1 MIARLRQRL
10 RHDDAGMT
18 LVEVIIAM
26 VIFALVSTGFVYTML
41 SVLQLT
47 RDSRAREVAAN
58 LAAEE
63 IDLAR
68 DAADLFALVDDDW
81 SIDMNGDTFHVAR
94 RTSWV
99 TNPDED
105 FSCGGAGIG
114 GGGGGNLRYKR
125 VNVTVTWDGMREST
139 EAVRSDTLINPAER
153 VNDPTLGTII
163 VSVLNGGGTGS
174 SGVTVSTS
182 PSASAVIKSTDSQ
195 GCTYVLKVA
204 PKQYTISLARSN
216 YVDNQQASAPS
227 QTVEVV
233 AGQTTT
239 VGFQYDLAATFTA
252 KLAPTTG
259 TPAGTPAPKL
269 PNNLTTTFTNT
280 YGDFVRTPDG
290 GGSTA
295 TQTFRLHP
303 FSSGYTAYAGS
314 CAAADP
320 AQWPTQTIGLDTWS
334 GQRPVPQAALGG
346 GAATIE
352 VPMGLVTVTGGG
364 GSFLKAVSLDPVA
377 PSDAPKC
384 QTPQTLTY
392 GSVLGGGATT
402 IALPY
407 GTWQLSRGS
416 SQNTANTLISAP
428 NVTPL
433 LPTGTRTTIAGS
445 RITLDPRVVTVA
457 P

>member
-63 IDLAR
+63 VDLAR
-68 DAADLFALVDDDW
+68 DSADLFALVDDDW

-99 TNPDED
+99 TNPDEA
-105 FSCGGAGIG
+105 FSCGGAGVTG
-114 GGGGGNLRYKR
+114 GAGGNLRYKR
-125 VNVTVTWDGMREST
+125 VNVSVTWDGMREST

-174 SGVTVSTS
+174 AGITVSTN
-182 PSASAVIKSTDSQ
+182 PSAAAVISKTDSQ

-204 PKQYTISLARSN
+204 PKQYTVSLARSN
-216 YVDNQQASAPS
+216 YVDNQQQSSPS

-259 TPAGTPAPKL
+259 APVGTPAPKV
-269 PNNLTTTFTNT
+269 PTNLTTTFSNT
-280 YGDFVRTPDG
+280 YGDFARTPDG
-290 GGSTA
+290 GASTA

-334 GQRPVPQAALGG
+334 GQRPEPQAALGG
-346 GAATIE
+346 GTATID
-352 VPMGLVTVTGGG
+352 VPMGLVTVTGSGG
-364 GSFLKAVSLDPVA
+364 TFLRATSVDPVA

-384 QTPQTLTY
+384 TAVQTLSY
-392 GSVLGGGATT
+392 GSVLNGGATT

-407 GTWQLSRGS
+407 GTWQLSRGN
-416 SQNTANTLISAP
+416 SQNNATTLISAP

-433 LPTGTRTTIAGS
+433 LPAGDRTTISGS
-445 RITLDPRVVTVA
+445 RITLDPRTVTAA

>member
-26 VIFALVSTGFVYTML
+26 VIFAMVSTGFVYTML

-63 IDLAR
+63 VDLAR

-81 SIDMNGDTFHVAR
+81 SIDMNGETFHVAR

-99 TNPDED
+99 TNPDEA
-105 FSCGGAGIG
+105 FSCGGAGVTG
-114 GGGGGNLRYKR
+114 GAGGNLRYKR

-174 SGVTVSTS
+174 SGV
-182 PSASAVIKSTDSQ
+182 AVTTDPAVPAVVKSTDSQ

-204 PKQYTISLARSN
+204 PKQYKISLARSG
-216 YVDNQQASAPS
+216 YVDNNQLAIPS

-239 VGFQYDLAATFTA
+239 VGFQYDRAATFTA
-252 KLAPTTG
+252 KLAPLTG
-259 TPAGTPAPKL
+259 TPAGTPAPKI
-269 PNNLTTTFTNT
+269 PVNLTTTFTNT
-280 YGDFVRTPDG
+280 YGDFARNPDG
-290 GGSTA
+290 GASTA

-314 CAAADP
+314 CVAADP
-320 AQWPTQTIGLDTWS
+320 TQWPPQTVGLDTWA
-334 GQRPVPQAALGG
+334 GQRPEPQAALGG
-346 GAATIE
+346 GVATLE

-364 GSFLKAVSLDPVA
+364 GSFLRATSVDPVA
-377 PSDAPKC
+377 SSDAPKC
-384 QTPQTLTY
+384 TAVQTLDY
-392 GSVLGGGATT
+392 GSVLGAGPTT

-407 GTWQLSRGS
+407 GTWELTRGT
-416 SQNTANTLISAP
+416 SQSGASTPISAP

-433 LPTGTRTTIAGS
+433 LPAGDRTTISGS
-445 RITLDPRVVTVA
+445 RITLDPRTVTVA